1 MKKTLSIL
9 IFLLGAMGGYA
20 QFPVGVNAAPKSAQN
35 IGHIY
40 GKIVDSLDHPLPDAS
55 VMLLQSKYDSVSKKR
70 KDILY
75 KGLSTK
81 SNGEF
86 SFEELPLFG
95 GLKIRISATGFKG
108 YEQSVTFQ
116 MKMPAEGG
124 TAGQSGNPMAGAS
137 NVINGFD
144 KDLGDIRLTND
155 VKQLQAV
162 IVTASKPTLRMD
174 IDKKVYN
181 VEKDIV
187 SQGGT
192 ALDVMRNVPSVNV
205 DIDGNVT
212 LRNAAPQIYIEGRPT
227 TLTLDQI
234 PADAIESVE
243 VITNPSAKYDASGG
257 GSGILNIILKKNRK
271 SGYNGN
277 VRVGVNKYGAVNGGG
292 DFNVR
297 EGKINLSASAF
308 VNQMRDKTHGTTI
321 RQNLIDTPQTAIQQA
336 NYDLNKGAFVFGRVG
351 LDYFASNR
359 NTFSLAGIRVHGSF
373 EPSQVL
379 NINTDSLY
387 SGGISSGYSE
397 RMSNTNRQFNASGIQ
412 ASYKHNFAKE
422 GENLTADFNFF
433 SGKNSN
439 NSLYTTNY
447 YANGQGSAI
456 DNTTLQKVIGEGNN
470 QFMTFQTDYVKPFST
485 VTKLETGLRASM
497 QKMSNVN
504 DNYFFNDSAKDFI
517 YSPLISSNYNNDNK
531 VYAAYISVTSAIKNF
546 GYQVGLRAESSRY
559 QGNDNY
565 MTEEKNGTLN
575 DTLGHFGNQYPVSL
589 FPSLFLSQKLGGKQ
603 ELQLSFTRRINRPN
617 FFQLIPFIDYS
628 DSLNIKKGNP
638 NLVPEFTNTV
648 ELSYMKTWKGNNSF
662 LGSIYYKYTT
672 NLITSYIDTFY
683 NAIGG
688 KEDLLNTFVNANSSK
703 TMGAELTTINT
714 VTRWLDIT
722 ANINIY
728 NSKINTNNVNE
739 QVQPALWSWFGKF
752 NSNFRLPGK
761 FKLQITATYQAKTNL
776 PVNSNS
782 GNMGGPPMMTAQSA
796 SQGYIK
802 PFYGVDAAVSRSFLK
817 NDAATVSLSFSDL
830 FRSRI
835 NDQYSSSEYFIQTYS
850 RLRDPQM
857 IRLNFTYHFG
867 KLDVSLFK
875 RKNLNNNGMQD
886 ATQGMQ

>member
-1 MKKTLSIL
+1 MKKISL
-9 IFLLGAMGGYA
+9 IISALFLTICTFA
-20 QFPVGVNAAPKSAQN
+20 QFPMGGNGGNKAAQN

-40 GKIVDSLDHPLPDAS
+40 GKVVDSAGKPVGDAS
-55 VMLLQSKYDSVSKKR
+55 VILLQSKFDSVSKKR
-70 KDILY
+70 KDILF
-75 KGLSTK
+75 KGLATK

-86 SFEELPLFG
+86 SMEELPLFG
-95 GLKIRISATGFKG
+95 GLKLRISASGFKP
-108 YEQSVTFQ
+108 YEQVIAFQ
-116 MKMPAEGG
+116 MKMPAGG
-124 TAGQSGNPMAGAS
+124 NSSSPAQPANAMAGAS
-137 NVINGFD
+137 NMLNAFD

-162 IVTASKPTLRMD
+162 TVTASKPTLKMD

-243 VITNPSAKYDASGG
+243 VITNPSAKYDAAGG

-456 DNTTLQKVIGEGNN
+456 DNTSLQKVIGEGNN

-603 ELQLSFTRRINRPN
+603 ELQ
-617 FFQLIPFIDYS
+617 
-628 DSLNIKKGNP
+628 
-638 NLVPEFTNTV
+638 
-648 ELSYMKTWKGNNSF
+648 
-662 LGSIYYKYTT
+662 
-672 NLITSYIDTFY
+672 
-683 NAIGG
+683 
-688 KEDLLNTFVNANSSK
+688 
-703 TMGAELTTINT
+703 
-714 VTRWLDIT
+714 
-722 ANINIY
+722 
-728 NSKINTNNVNE
+728 
-739 QVQPALWSWFGKF
+739 
-752 NSNFRLPGK
+752 
-761 FKLQITATYQAKTNL
+761 
-776 PVNSNS
+776 
-782 GNMGGPPMMTAQSA
+782 
-796 SQGYIK
+796 
-802 PFYGVDAAVSRSFLK
+802 
-817 NDAATVSLSFSDL
+817 
-830 FRSRI
+830 
-835 NDQYSSSEYFIQTYS
+835 
-850 RLRDPQM
+850 
-857 IRLNFTYHFG
+857 
-867 KLDVSLFK
+867 
-875 RKNLNNNGMQD
+875 
-886 ATQGMQ
+886 

>member
-1 MKKTLSIL
+1 MTL
-9 IFLLGAMGGYA
+9 
-20 QFPVGVNAAPKSAQN
+20 
-35 IGHIY
+35 
-40 GKIVDSLDHPLPDAS
+40 
-55 VMLLQSKYDSVSKKR
+55 
-70 KDILY
+70 
-75 KGLSTK
+75 
-81 SNGEF
+81 
-86 SFEELPLFG
+86 
-95 GLKIRISATGFKG
+95 
-108 YEQSVTFQ
+108 
-116 MKMPAEGG
+116 
-124 TAGQSGNPMAGAS
+124 
-137 NVINGFD
+137 
-144 KDLGDIRLTND
+144 
-155 VKQLQAV
+155 
-162 IVTASKPTLRMD
+162 
-174 IDKKVYN
+174 
-181 VEKDIV
+181 
-187 SQGGT
+187 
-192 ALDVMRNVPSVNV
+192 
-205 DIDGNVT
+205 
-212 LRNAAPQIYIEGRPT
+212 
-227 TLTLDQI
+227 
-234 PADAIESVE
+234 
-243 VITNPSAKYDASGG
+243 
-257 GSGILNIILKKNRK
+257 
-271 SGYNGN
+271 
-277 VRVGVNKYGAVNGGG
+277 
-292 DFNVR
+292 
-297 EGKINLSASAF
+297 
-308 VNQMRDKTHGTTI
+308 
-321 RQNLIDTPQTAIQQA
+321 
-336 NYDLNKGAFVFGRVG
+336 
-351 LDYFASNR
+351 
-359 NTFSLAGIRVHGSF
+359 
-373 EPSQVL
+373 
-379 NINTDSLY
+379 
-387 SGGISSGYSE
+387 
-397 RMSNTNRQFNASGIQ
+397 
-412 ASYKHNFAKE
+412 
-422 GENLTADFNFF
+422 
-433 SGKNSN
+433 
-439 NSLYTTNY
+439 
-447 YANGQGSAI
+447 
-456 DNTTLQKVIGEGNN
+456 
-470 QFMTFQTDYVKPFST
+470 
-485 VTKLETGLRASM
+485 
-497 QKMSNVN
+497 
-504 DNYFFNDSAKDFI
+504 
-517 YSPLISSNYNNDNK
+517 
-531 VYAAYISVTSAIKNF
+531 
-546 GYQVGLRAESSRY
+546 
-559 QGNDNY
+559 
-565 MTEEKNGTLN
+565 EKNGTLN
-575 DTLGHFGNQYPVSL
+575 DTLGHFSNSYPISL
-589 FPSLFLSQKLGGKQ
+589 FHSLFLSQKLGGKQ

-875 RKNLNNNGMQD
+875 R
-886 ATQGMQ
+886 